1 MLVCNLCKLS
11 SSGSILRNIFMRSRH
26 ISLSMFSI
34 ALIANLSFALLTVK
48 ADDAVVLP
56 PDPDF
61 VQTWVTPEPTIIV
74 TPTPVV
80 TPKVVTKPRS
90 SNSQPSVTDA
100 DREALAR
107 QNASAQALIENQN
120 EKTRLES
127 LASDVISK
135 YEALKQ
141 VQHTLSDEL
150 RDLDSQ
156 IESTNATI
164 NTVLTEST
172 ETQNAIDQINNKV
185 LLKQQEIAEQK
196 KVVSAYVQAVYR
208 QKDISVLDL
217 LLSNQTFA
225 DTLSDIDNVQSL
237 ESTGQV
243 LFASMQAASEELKN
257 EQEIL
262 SIKQIRLE
270 KLLVEL
276 KKQQDSLEEQQQSK
290 RFLLEK
296 TAGKEENY
304 QAMILDFKAQAQQ
317 VEEDIQSLSADIAQ
331 FKSNNEFA
339 RIALLYGEKF
349 SLINPENGAIWPVDA
364 SYKGISA
371 YFNDSGY
378 LKFFGF
384 PHSALDIPQPAQT
397 PIRAP
402 ANGVVLKVVDRDDNG
417 YNYLVLYHGMDSNGK
432 DITTVYG
439 HLPKIFVAKGDVVRQ
454 GDIVA
459 LTGGAPGTRGTGPYY
474 TGPHLHFEVRQ
485 NGLAIDPLSWLP

>member
-1 MLVCNLCKLS
+1 
-11 SSGSILRNIFMRSRH
+11 MRSRH
-26 ISLSMFSI
+26 ISLSMF
-34 ALIANLSFALLTVK
+34 LLLSLASLSVASLPAQ
-48 ADDAVVLP
+48 ADDVVLP
-56 PDPDF
+56 VDPDF
-61 VQTWVTPEPTIIV
+61 VQTWVTEPSVAPSPTTVPV
-74 TPTPVV
+74 TTSKPVV
-80 TPKVVTKPRS
+80 KPKAT
-90 SNSQPSVTDA
+90 NTQPTVTDA

-107 QNASAQALIENQN
+107 QNASAQALIDNQN
-120 EKTRLES
+120 EKSRIES
-127 LASDVISK
+127 LAADVIGK

-150 RDLDSQ
+150 RDLDAQ
-156 IESTNATI
+156 IESTNATV
-164 NTVLTEST
+164 NAVLTEST

-196 KVVSAYVQAVYR
+196 KVVSAYVQAVYS
-208 QKDISVLDL
+208 QKDVSMLDL

-225 DTLSDIDNVQSL
+225 DTLNDIDNVRSL

-262 SIKQIRLE
+262 NTKQVRLE
-270 KLLVEL
+270 KLLIEL
-276 KKQQDSLEEQQQSK
+276 KKQQDSLAEQQQSK

-331 FKSNNEFA
+331 FKSSNELA
-339 RIALLYGEKF
+339 RIAQLYGEKF

-384 PHSALDIPQPAQT
+384 PHSAIDIPQPAQT

-402 ANGVVLKVVDRDDNG
+402 ANGVVLKVVDRDDGG
-417 YNYLVLYHGMDSNGK
+417 YNYLVLYHGTDSEGK

-454 GDIVA
+454 GDIIA

-485 NGLAIDPLSWLP
+485 NGKAIDPLSWLP